1 MINQLTILGHLGQ
14 NATVKHANGTII
26 TKFSVATKKS
36 WKDENNEWQEKSQWH
51 QVVCF
56 GSNFEAMS
64 SRLVKGA
71 QVFVQGQLTTHEY
84 DRTHKVPA
92 GGKKVI
98 EYVIKQLVVEI
109 KADTIRVLD
118 RSANSDH
125 EAAEPEP
132 TEAP

>member
-1 MINQLTILGHLGQ
+1 MINQLTILGHLVQ

-71 QVFVQGQLTTHEY
+71 LVYVQGQLTTHEY
-84 DRTHKVPA
+84 DRTIKVPA
-92 GGKKVI
+92 GKKVI
-98 EYVIKQLVVEI
+98 EHTIKQLVVEL
-109 KADTIRVLD
+109 KADTIRILD
-118 RSANSDH
+118 RPANTDH
-125 EAAEPEP
+125 DAVEPEP

>member
-14 NATVKHANGTII
+14 NATLKHANGTTI

-36 WKDENNEWQEKSQWH
+36 WKDENNEWQAKSQWH

-71 QVFVQGQLTTHEY
+71 LVFVQGQLTTHEY
-84 DRTHKVPA
+84 GCTIKVPA
-92 GGKKVI
+92 GKKVI
-98 EYVIKQLVVEI
+98 DHVVKQLVVEL
-109 KADTIRVLD
+109 KADTIRILD
-118 RSANSDH
+118 RSTNTDH
-125 EAAEPEP
+125 DAAEPEP
-132 TEAP
+132 MEVP

>member
-14 NATVKHANGTII
+14 NATVKHANGTTA

-71 QVFVQGQLTTHEY
+71 LVYVQGQLTTHEY
-84 DRTHKVPA
+84 DRTIKVPA
-92 GGKKVI
+92 GKKVI
-98 EYVIKQLVVEI
+98 EHTIKQLVVEL
-109 KADTIRVLD
+109 KADTIRILD
-118 RSANSDH
+118 RPANTDH
-125 EAAEPEP
+125 DAVEPEP

>member
-1 MINQLTILGHLGQ
+1 MFNQITILGYLG
-14 NATVKHANGTII
+14 NDASSKNANGTTV

-36 WKDENNEWQEKSQWH
+36 WKDQNNEWQEKSQWH

-56 GSNFEAMS
+56 GPNFEALT

-118 RSANSDH
+118 RSVNPDND
-125 EAAEPEP
+125 AAEPEP